1 MIHSL
6 RHGAEPCSSSVSSPH
21 PCSIGMPPMRTRD
34 DRYLCGENSW
44 PHGNNFMC
52 EIAAAYQVVLETV
65 LAEVA
70 SFSLATAK
78 SRK

>member
-6 RHGAEPCSSSVSSPH
+6 RHGAEPCSSSVSS
-21 PCSIGMPPMRTRD
+21 
-34 DRYLCGENSW
+34 SW
-44 PHGNNFMC
+44 PHGNDFMC